1 MPSCSPMT
9 NRPRCSA
16 WKIRIRTC
24 LRARHSGALAEQA
37 NPESGAGLSR
47 RRKRI
52 RTRHGP
58 GVAEA
63 AIFGPLQELAG
74 PKRRIKLRERADL
87 GGGGSLG
94 EVDRPQILRMFE
106 TGCR

>member
-1 MPSCSPMT
+1 MLESPSF
-9 NRPRCSA
+9 RRA
-16 WKIRIRTC
+16 WRT
-24 LRARHSGALAEQA
+24 RNLAPQSLA
-37 NPESGAGLSR
+37 HDRVGLSR

-63 AIFGPLQELAG
+63 AIFGPLQELTG

-87 GGGGSLG
+87 GGRGSLG

-106 TGCR
+106 AGCRAQLRTRMHGRV